1 MPNEAKQV
9 QLSGQQKETPTQPG
23 SDRMPKNSG
32 KKDNVQTGNSLD
44 KDNAV
49 SPEGVG
55 GP

>member
-1 MPNEAKQV
+1 M
-9 QLSGQQKETPTQPG
+9 SSQQEETPTQPG

-32 KKDNVQTGNSLD
+32 RKDNVQTGNPID

-49 SPEGVG
+49 AAEGVG